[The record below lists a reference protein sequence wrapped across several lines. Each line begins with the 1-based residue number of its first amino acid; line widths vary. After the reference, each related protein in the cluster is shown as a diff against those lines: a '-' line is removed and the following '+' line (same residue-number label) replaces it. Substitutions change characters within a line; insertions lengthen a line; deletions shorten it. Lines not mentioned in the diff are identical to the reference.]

1 MADTMDTV
9 AMQQAQ
15 EAWLDNVDLLGEQE
29 VLFMAGD
36 AYVQRLVQ
44 ASVPWTRPPVVKAKY
59 NTKGKEALLQSLGA
73 EVYDP
78 SAMKTTPAPEQYTGS
93 KFGRPQQGEPL
104 KPLLETLGYER

>member
-1 MADTMDTV
+1 MG
-9 AMQQAQ
+9 QQAQ

-59 NTKGKEALLQSLGA
+59 STKGKEALLQSLGA

-78 SAMKTTPAPEQYTGS
+78 SAMKTAPPPEKYTDL
-93 KFGRPQQGEPL
+93 KYNRPRNEPL
-104 KPLLETLGYER
+104 KPLLETLGYNEQ